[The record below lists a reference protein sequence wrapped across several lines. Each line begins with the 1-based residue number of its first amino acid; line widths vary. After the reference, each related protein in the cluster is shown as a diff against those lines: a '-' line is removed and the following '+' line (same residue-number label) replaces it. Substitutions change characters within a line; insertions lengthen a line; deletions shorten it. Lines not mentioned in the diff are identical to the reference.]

1 ALAKADLALVAPIYA
16 AREKPDPAV
25 SNHALASAAYGLG
38 NPVEA
43 LDSFDAIRER
53 LHKENEGTLII
64 TMGAGDIYKV
74 AEQITE
80 E

>member
-1 ALAKADLALVAPIYA
+1 M
-16 AREKPDPAV
+16 
-25 SNHALASAAYGLG
+25 LASAAKDLG

-43 LDSFDAIRER
+43 LDSFDEIRER
-53 LHKENEGTLII
+53 LLAEKDDALII